1 LNESALNQ
9 YKKDL
14 NSQANVRDY
23 LIPFLTNLSITTLNS
38 IKFQSSS
45 LAQTTQATNQLTRN
59 ALVNKRTK
67 KLFFLRIL
75 FK

>member
-59 ALVNKRTK
+59 ALVNKAK
-67 KLFFLRIL
+67 KIFLKML

>member
-1 LNESALNQ
+1 MNESALNQ